1 MNFAQISIFE
11 KYLEVSNK
19 HEEIWKRKIQN

>member
-1 MNFAQISIFE
+1 MNFAQISIFK

-19 HEEIWKRKIQN
+19 HEQIWKRKIQN